1 VGNGRWLVAG
11 AAGLVLAG
19 AVGYVATGPATA
31 AGHRV
36 AQRPAGRPVPPAAV
50 TVAPADGAAGVAPDA
65 RVQIT
70 ASGGTLTQVTVAS
83 GGSAVAGQYGP
94 GAVTWSTRRGLEPG
108 SSYTVTVVAR
118 NGKGAAMT
126 RVTHFRTSSAARIL
140 QISGITP
147 DAGETVGVGMPII
160 VDFNYDVA
168 RPDRAAVEQALQ
180 VGSDVPVTGAWF
192 WASGSEVVFRPQ
204 GYWPAHEHV
213 RLTADL
219 TGVPGGP
226 GLWGGSDLSHWF
238 TIGDAHLVTVNLR
251 TDWAYF
257 YINGSLARTIPVS
270 GGTGGYDSF
279 GNDFY
284 TTSGVHLT
292 MGSYDS
298 VWMTSPNIQPGQ
310 PGYYHELV
318 YDDVQISDSGEYMHQ
333 SPGGWWCLGHE
344 NCSHGCVRMTADGAA
359 WWRHTA
365 YRGDPVTITG
375 TPRVLAWDNGWGYW
389 QQSWSAW
396 LAGSSAG
403 ALTTT
408 ALEPASPAA
417 AGPAPAAPI
426 GNRSLTTRLGHR
438 LTRPPRAARRARGQS
453 RPASDAT

>member
-1 VGNGRWLVAG
+1 MARPAVRNGRWLVAG
-11 AAGLVLAG
+11 VGGLVLAV
-19 AVGYVATGPATA
+19 AIAYVAATGSVTA

-36 AQRPAGRPVPPAAV
+36 GQRPAGHPAPPAVV
-50 TVAPADGAAGVAPDA
+50 TVAPADGAAMVAPDT

-83 GGSAVAGQYGP
+83 GSSAVTGQYGP
-94 GAVTWSTRRGLEPG
+94 GGTSWSTRWGLKPAT
-108 SSYTVTVVAR
+108 SYTVTAVAR
-118 NGKGAAMT
+118 NSKGAAT
-126 RVTHFRTSSAARIL
+126 TEVTHFTTASADRIL
-140 QISGITP
+140 QIIDITP
-147 DAGETVGVGMPII
+147 DSGETVGVGMPII

-168 RPDRAAVEQALQ
+168 RSDRAAVEQALE

-192 WASGSEVVFRPQ
+192 WASDSEVVFRTQ
-204 GYWPAHEHV
+204 SYWPADEHV
-213 RLTADL
+213 LLTAHL

-226 GLWGGSDLSHWF
+226 GLWGDSDLSRSF
-238 TIGDAHLVTVNLR
+238 TIGDAHLVTVNLK

-257 YINGSLARTIPVS
+257 YINGSLAKTIPVS
-270 GGTGGYDSF
+270 GGMGGYDSF

-298 VWMTSPNIQPGQ
+298 VWMTSPNIEPGQ

-333 SPGGWWCLGHE
+333 SPGGLWCLGHE

-389 QQSWSAW
+389 QQSWPAW
-396 LAGSSAG
+396 LSGISAG
-403 ALTTT
+403 PVTTT
-408 ALEPASPAA
+408 ALEQTSPAA
-417 AGPAPAAPI
+417 TASAGPTSPAATSAAPTP
-426 GNRSLTTRLGHR
+426 TTAG
-438 LTRPPRAARRARGQS
+438 
-453 RPASDAT
+453 